1 MPVCFD
7 FPGLGVDKE
16 KAGTFRSYPYTGR
29 RLLQDALDLLAAWNV
44 SEFFECILRNGIAVQ
59 TVRRCAYIDLVVM
72 PVQGGCNHFVHC
84 RAEYVVYKTGCG
96 DVEHSQSFERADKQP
111 LRRKFHNAVDLQVL
125 AVLFEEEVLELVFFL
140 VIIRQAV
147 AGADPYTPL
156 AVGHNNAGDVVG
168 DAVGVVF
175 IVLIYGKCVS
185 VVLVDAV
192 VGGEPHIAELVLRYG
207 EDRAL

>member
-59 TVRRCAYIDLVVM
+59 TVRRCTYIDLVVM

-84 RAEYVVYKTGCG
+84 RAEYVIYKTGCG
-96 DVEHSQSFERADKQP
+96 DVERSQSFERADK
-111 LRRKFHNAVDLQVL
+111 
-125 AVLFEEEVLELVFFL
+125 
-140 VIIRQAV
+140 
-147 AGADPYTPL
+147 
-156 AVGHNNAGDVVG
+156 
-168 DAVGVVF
+168 
-175 IVLIYGKCVS
+175 
-185 VVLVDAV
+185 
-192 VGGEPHIAELVLRYG
+192 
-207 EDRAL
+207 

>member
-16 KAGTFRSYPYTGR
+16 KAGTFRGYPYTGR

-96 DVEHSQSFERADKQP
+96 DVEHSQSFERADK
-111 LRRKFHNAVDLQVL
+111 
-125 AVLFEEEVLELVFFL
+125 
-140 VIIRQAV
+140 
-147 AGADPYTPL
+147 
-156 AVGHNNAGDVVG
+156 
-168 DAVGVVF
+168 
-175 IVLIYGKCVS
+175 
-185 VVLVDAV
+185 
-192 VGGEPHIAELVLRYG
+192 
-207 EDRAL
+207 